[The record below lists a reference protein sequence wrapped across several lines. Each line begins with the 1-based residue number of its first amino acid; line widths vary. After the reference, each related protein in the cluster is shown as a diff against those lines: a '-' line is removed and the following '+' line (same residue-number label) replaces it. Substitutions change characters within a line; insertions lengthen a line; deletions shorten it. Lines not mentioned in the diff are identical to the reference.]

1 MAARFCLFTDNL
13 SEASRLADKLLHGKP
28 IGPQS
33 SVFEVE
39 AHTVLQWC
47 LVAEAELTSSPALGG
62 GDHHHRDVQGGL
74 DSSARKQ
81 LQSIDD
87 SFSSS
92 RSNEQLEMDSLLL
105 WAKTKLLLGRSVEAV
120 NVYNQVARCVCCCFC
135 CDDTVVLMD
144 GSLLH

>member
-1 MAARFCLFTDNL
+1 MLAARFCLFTDNL

-47 LVAEAELTSSPALGG
+47 AVAEAELTSSPHLQEGG
-62 GDHHHRDVQGGL
+62 HQGDRGL

-81 LQSIDD
+81 LQAIDD

-92 RSNEQLEMDSLLL
+92 SSSSSRSTEQLEMDSLLL
-105 WAKTKLLLGRSVEAV
+105 WARTKLLLGRTVEAV
-120 NVYNQVARCVCCCFC
+120 NVYNQVYQR
-135 CDDTVVLMD
+135 VLMM
-144 GSLLH
+144 LLLQLW

>member
-33 SVFEVE
+33 SVFELE

-47 LVAEAELTSSPALGG
+47 AVAEAELISSDG
-62 GDHHHRDVQGGL
+62 GDH
-74 DSSARKQ
+74 DSSFRRQ
-81 LQSIDD
+81 LQAIDD

-92 RSNEQLEMDSLLL
+92 SSNRSNEQLEMDSLLL
-105 WAKTKLLLGRSVEAV
+105 WARTKLLLGRTVEAV
-120 NVYNQVARCVCCCFC
+120 NVYNQVGQAAAAV
-135 CDDTVVLMD
+135 MMQ
-144 GSLLH
+144 SH